1 MKKKT
6 LIAAAA
12 VLVLS
17 LGVALGVKKTNMDHS
32 PWTENIEAL
41 CDSEGPTYCLA
52 TGDGHSCSVE
62 LWGLGVSC
70 SVTCHTGFAC
80 CTTYGCF
87 CI

>member
-12 VLVLS
+12 ILVLS
-17 LGVALGVKKTNMDHS
+17 LGVALGVKKTNMDQS

-41 CDSEGPTYCLA
+41 CDSEGPAYCLI
-52 TGDGHSCSVE
+52 TGDGHSCSVQ
-62 LWGLGVSC
+62 LGFGVAC
-70 SVTCHTGFAC
+70 SVTCNTGFAC